1 MAAKDIDASVSCH
14 RVTMQVKIIVR
25 TVLSRAKKRDLVKE
39 TQQKITR
46 KINLKYFQVSN
57 FVNER

>member
-1 MAAKDIDASVSCH
+1 
-14 RVTMQVKIIVR
+14 MQVKIIVR

-39 TQQKITR
+39 TQQKLPE